1 MAQIQCGKLCQ
12 FCYHNATMHNKI
24 NKRMRD
30 FTFTTLTGNLS
41 QECCVSLPYFGCT
54 VQFFMGCRNQQ
65 MSGLSCEQSVW
76 PKVPTWWAQSGK
88 AMWSISRQPTVQN
101 CHIIMSSWAQMIKT
115 YGWPLSR
122 QCENPWRFAALG
134 MLSVAHHART
144 SVTVS
149 AGGRNATVH
158 DPKPYI

>member
-24 NKRMRD
+24 NEWR
-30 FTFTTLTGNLS
+30 TLHSPLL
-41 QECCVSLPYFGCT
+41 QETYHKSAVCLYHTLV
-54 VQFFMGCRNQQ
+54 VQFSFSWDAETSKCPGWAVNSQ
-65 MSGLSCEQSVW
+65 W

>member
-1 MAQIQCGKLCQ
+1 VAQIQCGKLCQ

-65 MSGLSCEQSVW
+65 MSGLSCEQSVAKSSNLMG
-76 PKVPTWWAQSGK
+76 PKWQSYVIHIAPTNSTELSYHHEQLSTDDKNIRGDHSPDNVK
-88 AMWSISRQPTVQN
+88 IPDGSRHLA
-101 CHIIMSSWAQMIKT
+101 C
-115 YGWPLSR
+115 
-122 QCENPWRFAALG
+122 
-134 MLSVAHHART
+134 
-144 SVTVS
+144 
-149 AGGRNATVH
+149 
-158 DPKPYI
+158 